1 MDRTPLNILD
11 PKLRGDYSKIEVIK
25 CIQIGLLCV
34 QENPDARPSML
45 AIASYLS
52 NHSIELPPPLE
63 PAIFILNSKMN
74 PQIVTHESSSSQS
87 AKNST
92 PLSINEMTIS
102 DFYPR

>member
-34 QENPDARPSML
+34 QENPEARPSML
-45 AIASYLS
+45 TIISYLS
-52 NHSIELPPPLE
+52 NHSVELSSPLE
-63 PAIFILNSKMN
+63 PAIFILDSKMN
-74 PQIVTHESSSSQS
+74 PKIVAHESSSSQS
-87 AKNST
+87 AKNSS
-92 PLSINEMTIS
+92 PFSINEMTIS